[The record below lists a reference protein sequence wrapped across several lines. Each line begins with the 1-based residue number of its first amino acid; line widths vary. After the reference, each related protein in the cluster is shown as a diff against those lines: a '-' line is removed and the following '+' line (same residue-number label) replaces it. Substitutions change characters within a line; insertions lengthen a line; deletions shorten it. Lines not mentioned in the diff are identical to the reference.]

1 MTNVRVQNKQQTP
14 LSENSGPYILGLDI
28 GTTSVGWAVIDS
40 RNNKPIGLRQAGVRI
55 FEAGVEGD
63 IESGRDASRAAGRRA
78 ARLQRRQ
85 TWRRADRLRRTFA
98 ELQRHGLL
106 PDGAFDSVSRH
117 DLLLKLDADL
127 KDKHVPKGDER
138 AAQLLPYLLRSK
150 GVTEPL
156 TLLEFGRA
164 LFHLSQRRGYRSNRK
179 TDQQAEADSG
189 DELDATGEPLK
200 KRAKRKSKAT
210 DDRTTSRALNADEP
224 AKDSSASGKEDTLKV
239 KESISRLQQEMGTL
253 TLGQYFATLDPLEHR
268 IRQRWTGREMYLA
281 EFERLWAE
289 QSKHHPELTAEAKR
303 GVQRAIFHQRK
314 LKSQKG
320 LVGKCELEPKRR
332 RCAQALPIA
341 QEFRIRQQ
349 VNHLKLR
356 EANGYE
362 RFLEADERN
371 ALIERLNRQQS
382 LSFAKAREGLGKGAK
397 FTQELD
403 EKGEEKLVGDRT
415 TNRLRPIFGA
425 AWDEFSEAQREQ
437 IVYDVLHFQD
447 AKALA
452 RRAMRAWNL
461 APDAA
466 EKLANTQLEPGYA
479 RHSKRALTNLVEQLR
494 QPSGKDPQAGKSYME
509 AREAAGYGTAK
520 TTAVHDL
527 LPPVL
532 KSMSQLRNP
541 AVCRALTEVRKV
553 VNAVVRKFGK
563 PDVIRV
569 ELARDLKRSRKNRQ
583 EVSKSNDM
591 QRKSRE
597 RAKQRILD
605 ELRMSEPRRS
615 DIEKVLLAEECGWQ
629 CPFTGDSIS
638 MQSLLGPQP
647 QFDVAHIFPRRYLD
661 DSFVNKTLCRADVNR
676 HRMHDLL
683 PIQAFGQDVEKWD
696 DILSH
701 VRQFMKRTGRVGFQ
715 KLERFQMTEVSDDF
729 VSRQL
734 NDTRFTTSCAADYLA
749 CLYGGRWDESGRLRI
764 QASTGGITAHLR
776 NEWRLNSI
784 LGGGEKTRDDHRHHA
799 VDAVAIA
806 LTSPGTVKLLEDA
819 AERASARHERRPFA
833 EVDSPWGNS
842 DSFLSEVRDVVLQID
857 GVRQAVS
864 HRVNHKLE
872 GTLHADTL
880 YSRLKTHADGSTAH
894 HVRKMLHK
902 LSLTEVTGDKIVD
915 PIIRELVQQ
924 QFDRLKGT
932 GLKDPAKAFA
942 DPGNHP
948 YLTTKKGGLIP
959 IHKVRLAVDV
969 KPKTVGKGH
978 RERFVAPTG
987 GSNHHTVIVAK
998 LDAGGNEVKWEQ
1010 RLVPRLEAYQRWRDH
1025 KQSGDDGADII
1036 QRDWGKDYRFKFF
1049 LMANDCVEMDDL
1061 NGRREI
1067 YKVRKISQTATQ
1079 NDIQFQEHND
1089 ARKIGDAQTSANR
1102 ITSID
1107 NLRKRHAR
1115 KVRVTPLG
1123 EIVPDE

>member
-1 MTNVRVQNKQQTP
+1 MTQVRGKDRQQTP
-14 LSENSGPYILGLDI
+14 LSENNGPYILGLDI
-28 GTTSVGWAVIDS
+28 GTTSVGWAVVDS
-40 RNNKPIGLRQAGVRI
+40 RNNKPVGLRQAGVRI

-98 ELQRHGLL
+98 ELQRHSLL
-106 PDGAFDSVSRH
+106 PDGGFGSSSRH
-117 DLLLKLDADL
+117 EALLKLDAEL
-127 KDKHVPKGDER
+127 RPKHVPKDDER

-156 TLLEFGRA
+156 RLLEFGRA

-179 TDQQAEADSG
+179 TDQQPEADSG
-189 DELDATGEPLK
+189 DELDAAGEPPK
-200 KRAKRKSKAT
+200 KRAKRKTKAT
-210 DDRTTSRALNADEP
+210 DEQTSARALNADQP
-224 AKDSSASGKEDTLKV
+224 ANDSTASGKEDALKV

-253 TLGQYFATLDPLEHR
+253 TLGQFFATLDPLEHR

-281 EFERLWAE
+281 EFERLWTE
-289 QSKHHPELTAEAKR
+289 QSKHHPELTVEVKR
-303 GVQRAIFHQRK
+303 AIHRAIFHQRK

-349 VNHLKLR
+349 INHLKLR

-371 ALIERLNRQQS
+371 ALIERLKNQQS

-397 FTQELD
+397 FTVELD
-403 EKGEEKLVGDRT
+403 EKGEDKLVGDRT
-415 TNRLRPIFGA
+415 TNRLRLIFGA

-452 RRAMRAWNL
+452 RRAMRAWKL

-479 RHSKRALTNLVEQLR
+479 RHSKRALTKLVEQLR
-494 QPSGKDPQAGKSYME
+494 QPSSKDPQAGKSYME
-509 AREAAGYGTAK
+509 SREAAGYGTAK

-583 EVSKSNDM
+583 EVSKANDM

-597 RAKQRILD
+597 RAKQRILS
-605 ELRMSEPRRS
+605 EVGITEPRRS

-638 MQSLLGPQP
+638 MQSLLGPSP

-683 PIQAFGQDVEKWD
+683 PIQAFGQDTEKWD
-696 DILSH
+696 DILNR

-715 KLERFQMTEVSDDF
+715 KLERFQMTEVPDDF

-734 NDTRFTTSCAADYLA
+734 NDTRFTTSFAADYLA
-749 CLYGGRWDESGRLRI
+749 YLYGGRWDESGLRI

-806 LTSPGTVKLLEDA
+806 LTSPGTQTMLQA
-819 AERASARHERRPFA
+819 AASRAASRFDRRPFA
-833 EVDSPWGNS
+833 DVEEPWKDFLPQVREVI
-842 DSFLSEVRDVVLQID
+842 LAID

-880 YSRLKTHADGSTAH
+880 YSPLKTHADGSTAH

-924 QFDRLKGT
+924 QFERLKGT

-987 GSNHHTVIVAK
+987 GSNHHTAIIAK
-998 LDAGGNEVKWEQ
+998 LDAAGNEVKWEQ
-1010 RLVPRLEAYQRWRDH
+1010 KLVPRLEAYQRLRDR
-1025 KQSGDDGADII
+1025 KQSGKGESDII
-1036 QRDWGKDYRFKFF
+1036 QRDWGKDFRFKFF
-1049 LMANDCVEMDDL
+1049 LMPNDCVEMDDAS
-1061 NGRREI
+1061 GQRQVYR
-1067 YKVRKISQTATQ
+1067 VCSISQTPSW
-1079 NDIQFQEHND
+1079 NEIQFIEQND
-1089 ARKIGDAQTSANR
+1089 ARKIGEARSSWNR
-1102 ITSID
+1102 VNSID
-1107 NLRKRHAR
+1107 SLRKRKAL

>member
-1 MTNVRVQNKQQTP
+1 MTQVRGQNKQQTP

-40 RNNKPIGLRQAGVRI
+40 RNNKPVGLRQAGVRI

-63 IESGRDASRAAGRRA
+63 IESGRDASRAAGRRN

-85 TWRRADRLRRTFA
+85 TWRRADRLRRTFV

-106 PDGAFDSVSRH
+106 PDGAFDSAARH
-117 DLLLKLDADL
+117 ELLLKLDAEL
-127 KDKHVPKGDER
+127 KVKHVPKDDER

-150 GVTEPL
+150 GVIEPL

-164 LFHLSQRRGYRSNRK
+164 LFHLAQRRGYRSNRK
-179 TDQQAEADSG
+179 TDQKPDTDSD
-189 DELDATGEPLK
+189 DELDATGEPPK

-210 DDRTTSRALNADEP
+210 AEQTSARTLNADQS
-224 AKDSSASGKEDTLKV
+224 ANDSTASGKEDALKV

-253 TLGQYFATLDPLEHR
+253 TLGQFFATLDPLKHR

-281 EFERLWAE
+281 EFERLWTE
-289 QSKHHPELTAEAKR
+289 QSKHHPELTAEVKR
-303 GVQRAIFHQRK
+303 AIHRAIFHQRK

-371 ALIERLNRQQS
+371 ALIERLKNQQS

-397 FTQELD
+397 FTVELD
-403 EKGEEKLVGDRT
+403 ENGEDKLVGDRT
-415 TNRLRPIFGA
+415 TNRLRPIFGV

-447 AKALA
+447 AEALA
-452 RRAMRAWNL
+452 RRAKRAWNL

-466 EKLANTQLEPGYA
+466 KKLANTQLEPGYA
-479 RHSKRALTNLVEQLR
+479 RHSKRALTKLAEQLR
-494 QPSGKDPQAGKSYME
+494 QPSAKDPQAGKSYME
-509 AREAAGYGTAK
+509 AREAAGYGTSK

-553 VNAVVRKFGK
+553 VNALIRKFGK

-583 EVSKSNDM
+583 EVSKANDM

-597 RAKQRILD
+597 RAKQRILS
-605 ELRMSEPRRS
+605 EVGIAEPRRS

-683 PIQAFGQDVEKWD
+683 PTQAFGQDAEKWD
-696 DILSH
+696 DILNR

-715 KLERFQMTEVSDDF
+715 KLERFQMTEVPDDF

-734 NDTRFTTSCAADYLA
+734 NDTRFTTSFAADYLA

-806 LTSPGTVKLLEDA
+806 LTSPGTQTMLQA
-819 AERASARHERRPFA
+819 AASRAASRFDRRPFA
-833 EVDSPWGNS
+833 EVEEPWS
-842 DSFLSEVRDVVLQID
+842 DFLPQVREIILAID

-880 YSRLKTHADGSTAH
+880 YSPLKTHADGSTAH

-924 QFDRLKGT
+924 QFERLKGT

-948 YLTTKKGGLIP
+948 YLTSKKGGLIP

-987 GSNHHTVIVAK
+987 GSNHHTVIIAELDEAAHEK
-998 LDAGGNEVKWEQ
+998 RWHDFPTTRLDAY
-1010 RLVPRLEAYQRWRDH
+1010 ARWSENLKAKTD
-1025 KQSGDDGADII
+1025 GDVIR
-1036 QRDWGKDYRFKFF
+1036 RDWGPGHRFKFVLF
-1049 LMANDCVEMDDL
+1049 IDDCIAMKDDSGVERIYRVANL
-1061 NGRREI
+1061 SKG
-1067 YKVRKISQTATQ
+1067 
-1079 NDIQFQEHND
+1079 DIQLQDAND
-1089 ARKIGDAQTSANR
+1089 ARDAKTLKAEKARIRVSAKQLKDR
-1102 ITSID
+1102 E
-1107 NLRKRHAR
+1107 AR
-1115 KVRVTPLG
+1115 KVCVTPLG

>member
-1 MTNVRVQNKQQTP
+1 MTQISGKDGLQTP
-14 LSENSGPYILGLDI
+14 LSENNGPYILGLDI

-40 RNNKPIGLRQAGVRI
+40 RNGKPVALREVGVRI

-63 IESGRDASRAAGRRA
+63 IESGRDASRAAGRRN

-85 TWRRADRLRRTFA
+85 TWRRASRLRRSFA
-98 ELQRHGLL
+98 ELQQHGLL
-106 PDGAFDSVSRH
+106 PAGAYDSESRH
-117 DLLLKLDADL
+117 EALLKLDAEL
-127 KDKHVPKGDER
+127 REKHVPKEDER

-164 LFHLSQRRGYRSNRK
+164 LFHLAQRRGYRSNRK
-179 TDQQAEADSG
+179 TDQKSE
-189 DELDATGEPLK
+189 ATGEQTSARPLNTDK
-200 KRAKRKSKAT
+200 PAT
-210 DDRTTSRALNADEP
+210 DSA
-224 AKDSSASGKEDTLKV
+224 ASGKEDTFKV

-253 TLGQYFATLDPLEHR
+253 TLGQYFATLDPLEQR
-268 IRQRWTGREMYLA
+268 IRQRWTGREMYLD

-289 QSKHHPELTAEAKR
+289 QSKHHPELTPDAK
-303 GVQRAIFHQRK
+303 QAIWKAIFHQRK

-332 RCAQALPIA
+332 RCAMALPIA

-371 ALIERLNRQQS
+371 ALIERLKNQQS
-382 LSFAKAREGLGKGAK
+382 LSFSKAREGLGKGAK

-403 EKGEEKLVGDRT
+403 EKGEDKLVGDRT
-415 TNRLRPIFGA
+415 TNRLRPIFDA
-425 AWDEFSEAQREQ
+425 AWEEFSEAQREQ
-437 IVYDVLHFQD
+437 IVFDVLHFQD

-452 RRAMRAWNL
+452 RRAMRAWKL

-479 RHSKRALTNLVEQLR
+479 RHSKLALTKLVDQLR
-494 QPSGKDPQAGKSYME
+494 QPSNKDPQAGKSYME

-532 KSMSQLRNP
+532 NSMSQLRNP

-569 ELARDLKRSRKNRQ
+569 ELARDLKRSRKDRKK
-583 EVSKSNDM
+583 VSESNDK
-591 QRKSRE
+591 QRKARE
-597 RAKQRILD
+597 RAKQRILT
-605 ELRMSEPRRS
+605 EIVFIEPSRS
-615 DIEKVLLAEECGWQ
+615 DIEKVLLAEECGWL

-638 MQSLLGPQP
+638 MQSLLGPSP

-661 DSFVNKTLCRADVNR
+661 DSFANKTLCRADVNR
-676 HRMHDLL
+676 HRMYDLL
-683 PIQAFGQDVEKWD
+683 PIQAFGQDGEKWT
-696 DILSH
+696 DILNR
-701 VRQFMKRTGRVGFQ
+701 VRQFMKRTGRVGSS
-715 KLERFQMTEVSDDF
+715 KLERFQMTEVPDDF

-734 NDTRFTTSCAADYLA
+734 NDTRFATSFAADYLA

-806 LTSPGTVKLLEDA
+806 LTSPGSQTMLQA
-819 AERASARHERRPFA
+819 AASRAASRFDRRPFA
-833 EVDSPWGNS
+833 EVEEPWG
-842 DSFLSEVRDVVLQID
+842 DFLPQVREVILAID
-857 GVRQAVS
+857 GVRRAVS

-880 YSRLKTHADGSTAH
+880 YSPLKTHADGSTAH

-915 PIIRELVQQ
+915 PIIRALVQK
-924 QFDRLKGT
+924 QFERLKAT

-942 DPGNHP
+942 DPNNHP
-948 YLTTKKGGLIP
+948 YLTTKRGGLVP

-987 GSNHHTVIVAK
+987 GSNHHTVIIAK
-998 LDAGGNEVKWEQ
+998 LDAAGNEVKWEQ
-1010 RLVPRLEAYQRWRDH
+1010 RLVPRLEAHQRLRDRH
-1025 KQSGDDGADII
+1025 QSGSGETDII

-1049 LMANDCVEMDDL
+1049 LMPNDCVEMDDAS
-1061 NGRREI
+1061 GHRQVYR
-1067 YKVRKISQTATQ
+1067 VCSISQSATT
-1079 NDIQFQEHND
+1079 NEIQCLEHND
-1089 ARKIGDAQTSANR
+1089 SRKIGDARSSWNR
-1102 ITSID
+1102 ITGID
-1107 NLRKRHAR
+1107 NLRKRNAR
-1115 KVRVTPLG
+1115 KVRLTSLG
-1123 EIVPDE
+1123 EIVRDDV

>member
-1 MTNVRVQNKQQTP
+1 MSKVRELGIQRGL
-14 LSENSGPYILGLDI
+14 LSGEKFSYILGLDI
-28 GTTSVGWAVIDS
+28 GTASIGWAIVEVKTGRTIA
-40 RNNKPIGLRQAGVRI
+40 LRFAGVRI

-63 IESGRDASRAAGRRA
+63 IERGKDASRAAGRRL

-85 TWRRADRLRRTFA
+85 LWRRANRLRRVFTELQKFGLLPECDASSPARHERLKQLDA
-98 ELQRHGLL
+98 ELQ
-106 PDGAFDSVSRH
+106 
-117 DLLLKLDADL
+117 K
-127 KDKHVPKGDER
+127 KHVPENDVV
-138 AAQLLPYLLRSK
+138 AAQLLPYLLRAK
-150 GVTEPL
+150 GVTEAL
-156 TLLEFGRA
+156 TLHELGRA
-164 LFHLSQRRGYRSNRK
+164 LFHLGQRRGYRSNRK
-179 TDQQAEADSG
+179 TDQQPESG
-189 DELDATGEPLK
+189 SDNEQPKKSSKKKAATKESAATQLLTDGALTNDA
-200 KRAKRKSKAT
+200 
-210 DDRTTSRALNADEP
+210 
-224 AKDSSASGKEDTLKV
+224 ASGKEDVAKV
-239 KESISRLQQEMGTL
+239 KESITRLQHEMAGR
-253 TLGQYFATLDPLEHR
+253 TLGQYFATLDPLQQR
-268 IRQRWTGREMYLA
+268 IRQRWTGREMYLD

-289 QSKHHPELTAEAKR
+289 QSKHHSELTAEVKR
-303 GVQRAIFHQRK
+303 AIHRAIFHQRK

-371 ALIERLNRQQS
+371 ALIERLKNQQS

-403 EKGEEKLVGDRT
+403 EKGEDKLVGDRT

-425 AWDEFSEAQREQ
+425 EWDEFSEAQREQ
-437 IVYDVLHFQD
+437 IVYDVLHYQD

-452 RRAMRAWNL
+452 RRAMRAWKL

-479 RHSKRALTNLVEQLR
+479 RHSKRALMKLVEQLR

-509 AREAAGYGTAK
+509 AREAAGYGTSK

-569 ELARDLKRSRKNRQ
+569 ELARDLKRSRKDRKK
-583 EVSKSNDM
+583 VSESNDK
-591 QRKSRE
+591 QRKARE
-597 RAKQRILD
+597 RAKQRILN
-605 ELRMSEPRRS
+605 EVGIAEPRRS

-629 CPFTGDSIS
+629 CPFTGDSIC
-638 MQSLLGPQP
+638 MQSLLGSQP

-683 PIQAFGQDVEKWD
+683 PIQAFGQDKEKWE
-696 DILSH
+696 DILDR
-701 VRQFMKRTGRVGFQ
+701 VRQFMKRTGPVGFQ
-715 KLERFQMTEVSDDF
+715 KLERFQMTEVSDEF

-734 NDTRFTTSCAADYLA
+734 NDTRYITSLAADYLA
-749 CLYGGRWDESGRLRI
+749 CLYGGRDEEDDMGRKRQRI

-806 LTSPGTVKLLEDA
+806 LTSPGTQTMLQA
-819 AERASARHERRPFA
+819 AASRAASRFDRRPFA
-833 EVDSPWGNS
+833 EVEEPWT
-842 DSFLSEVRDVVLQID
+842 DFLPQVREVVLAID

-880 YSRLKTHADGSTAH
+880 YSPLKTHADGSTAH

-924 QFDRLKGT
+924 QFERLKGT

-942 DPGNHP
+942 DPNNHP

-987 GSNHHTVIVAK
+987 GSNHHTVIIAK
-998 LDAGGNEVKWEQ
+998 LDTAGNEVKWEQ
-1010 RLVPRLEAYQRWRDH
+1010 KLVPRLEAYQRLRDRQ
-1025 KQSGDDGADII
+1025 QSGNGEADII
-1036 QRDWGKDYRFKFF
+1036 QRDWGKDFRFKFF
-1049 LMANDCVEMDDL
+1049 LMPNDCVEMDSA
-1061 NGRREI
+1061 NGQRQVYR
-1067 YKVRKISQTATQ
+1067 VCSISQTASQ
-1079 NDIQFQEHND
+1079 NEIQFLEQND
-1089 ARKIGDAQTSANR
+1089 ARKIGEARSSSNR

-1107 NLRKRHAR
+1107 TLRKRNAR

>member
-1 MTNVRVQNKQQTP
+1 MSKASEVVSQQGFV
-14 LSENSGPYILGLDI
+14 SDKSFPYILGLDI
-28 GTTSVGWAVIDS
+28 GTTSVGWALIEV
-40 RNNKPIGLRQAGVRI
+40 RNGKPVALRLAGVRC

-63 IESGRDASRAAGRRA
+63 IEKGRDASRAAGRRM

-85 TWRRADRLRRTFA
+85 LWRRANRLRRMFI

-106 PDGAFDSVSRH
+106 PQCDWSSPVRH
-117 DLLLKLDADL
+117 ERLKQLDTELRA
-127 KDKHVPKGDER
+127 KHVPENDVQ
-138 AAQLLPYLLRSK
+138 AAQLLPYLLRAK

-156 TLLEFGRA
+156 TLQEFGRA
-164 LFHLSQRRGYRSNRK
+164 LFHLGQRRGYRSNRK
-179 TDQQAEADSG
+179 TDQQSESG
-189 DELDATGEPLK
+189 
-200 KRAKRKSKAT
+200 
-210 DDRTTSRALNADEP
+210 ADEEQP
-224 AKDSSASGKEDTLKV
+224 KKPSKKKTSAKESGVAQQLAAGELPNDTASGKEDVLKV
-239 KESISRLQQEMGTL
+239 KESISRLQHEMAGR

-268 IRQRWTGREMYLA
+268 IRQRWTGREMYLE
-281 EFERLWAE
+281 EFERLWTE
-289 QSKHHPELTAEAKR
+289 QAKHHPELTTDAKR
-303 GVQRAIFHQRK
+303 LIHRAMFFQRK

-349 VNHLKLR
+349 VNHLVLR
-356 EANGYE
+356 EANGAK
-362 RFLEADERN
+362 RFLSADERN
-371 ALIERLNRQQS
+371 ELIEKLRNQQS
-382 LSFAKAREGLGKGAK
+382 LSFARARERFGRGAK
-397 FTQELD
+397 FTQEEGSD
-403 EKGEEKLVGDRT
+403 DKLVGDRT

-425 AWDEFSEAQREQ
+425 AWDTFREDEREQ

-452 RRAMRAWNL
+452 RRAMRAWKL

-479 RHSKRALTNLVEQLR
+479 RHSKRALMKLVEQLR
-494 QPSGKDPQAGKSYME
+494 QPSSKDPQAGKSYME
-509 AREAAGYGTAK
+509 AREAAGYGTSK

-563 PDVIRV
+563 PEVIRV

-583 EVSKSNDM
+583 EVSKTNEQ
-591 QRKSRE
+591 QRKARE
-597 RAKQRILD
+597 RAKERIIR
-605 ELRMSEPRRS
+605 ECGISEPKRS
-615 DIEKVLLAEECGWQ
+615 DIEKVLLADECGWE
-629 CPFTGDSIS
+629 CPFTGPPCFRWNE
-638 MQSLLGPQP
+638 LLGPNASI
-647 QFDVAHIFPRRYLD
+647 DVAHIFPRRYLD
-661 DSFVNKTLCRADVNR
+661 DSFANKTLCRADVNR

-683 PIQAFGQDVEKWD
+683 PIQAFGQDKEKWE
-696 DILSH
+696 DILDR

-715 KLERFQMTEVSDDF
+715 KLERFQMTEVPDDF

-734 NDTRFTTSCAADYLA
+734 NDTRFTTSFAADYLA

-819 AERASARHERRPFA
+819 AERASARHDRRPFA

-842 DSFLSEVRDVVLQID
+842 DSFLSEVRDVILSID

-872 GTLHADTL
+872 GTLHAAL
-880 YSRLKTHADGSTAH
+880 FFSPPITHPDGSTGH
-894 HVRKMLHK
+894 HQRKQLHK
-902 LSLTEVTGDKIVD
+902 LSISEVTGDKIVD
-915 PIIRELVQQ
+915 PIVRALVQQ
-924 QFDRLKGT
+924 QFERLRSA
-932 GLKDPAKAFA
+932 GLKLPRDAFA
-942 DPGNHP
+942 EPGNHP
-948 YLTTKKGGLIP
+948 YLKTKKGGIVP
-959 IHKVRLAVDV
+959 IHKVRLVVND
-969 KPKTVGKGH
+969 KPKPVGKGH

-987 GSNHHTVIVAK
+987 GSNHHTVIIAK
-998 LDAGGNEVKWEQ
+998 LAAAGNEVKWEQ
-1010 RLVPRLEAYQRWRDH
+1010 RLVPRLEAYQRLRDRE
-1025 KQSGDDGADII
+1025 QSGGGQTDIV
-1036 QRDWGKDYRFKFF
+1036 QREWGKDYRFKFS
-1049 LMANDCVEMDDL
+1049 LMPNDCVEMDDA
-1061 NGRREI
+1061 NGQRQVYR
-1067 YKVRKISQTATQ
+1067 VCSISQSATT
-1079 NDIQFQEHND
+1079 NEIQCLEHND
-1089 ARKIGDAQTSANR
+1089 SRKIGDARSSWNR

-1107 NLRKRHAR
+1107 SLRKRKAH

-1123 EIVPDE
+1123 EIVADEPVKSR

>member
-1 MTNVRVQNKQQTP
+1 MSSVREFGIQRDS
-14 LSENSGPYILGLDI
+14 LSGERFPYILGLDI
-28 GTTSVGWAVIDS
+28 GTASIGWAIIEVRTGRTIAL
-40 RNNKPIGLRQAGVRI
+40 KFAGVRI

-63 IESGRDASRAAGRRA
+63 IERGKDASRAAGRRL

-85 TWRRADRLRRTFA
+85 LWRRANRLRRVFT
-98 ELQRHGLL
+98 ELQRFGLFPEGDASSPARHERL
-106 PDGAFDSVSRH
+106 KQLDSE
-117 DLLLKLDADL
+117 LQK
-127 KDKHVPKGDER
+127 KHVPENDVV
-138 AAQLLPYLLRSK
+138 AAQLLPYLLRAK
-150 GVTEPL
+150 GVTEAL
-156 TLLEFGRA
+156 TLHELGRA
-164 LFHLSQRRGYRSNRK
+164 LFHLGQRRGYRSNRK
-179 TDQQAEADSG
+179 TDQQSESVSD
-189 DELDATGEPLK
+189 DEQPKKSSKKKAATKESAATQLLTDGALPNDA
-200 KRAKRKSKAT
+200 ASSKEEVA
-210 DDRTTSRALNADEP
+210 
-224 AKDSSASGKEDTLKV
+224 KV
-239 KESISRLQQEMGTL
+239 KESITRLQHEMAGR
-253 TLGQYFATLDPLEHR
+253 TLGQYFATLDPLQQR

-303 GVQRAIFHQRK
+303 AIHRAIFHQRK

-371 ALIERLNRQQS
+371 ALIERLKSQQS

-403 EKGEEKLVGDRT
+403 EKGEDKLVGDRT
-415 TNRLRPIFGA
+415 TNRLRPIFGT

-452 RRAMRAWNL
+452 RRAMRAWTL

-479 RHSKRALTNLVEQLR
+479 RHSKRALTKLVEQLR

-509 AREAAGYGTAK
+509 AREAAGYGTSK

-583 EVSKSNDM
+583 EVSKANDM

-597 RAKQRILD
+597 RAKQRILS
-605 ELRMSEPRRS
+605 EVGIAEPRRS

-683 PIQAFGQDVEKWD
+683 PIQAFGQDAGKWD
-696 DILSH
+696 DILNR

-715 KLERFQMTEVSDDF
+715 KLERFQMTEVPDDF

-734 NDTRFTTSCAADYLA
+734 NDTRFTTSFAADYLA
-749 CLYGGRWDESGRLRI
+749 CLYGGRDQIDESGRNRRRI
-764 QASTGGITAHLR
+764 QASTGGITFHLR

-806 LTSPGTVKLLEDA
+806 LTSPGTVKLLEEA
-819 AERASARHERRPFA
+819 AERASARHDRRPFA

-842 DSFLSEVRDVVLQID
+842 DSFLSEVRDVILGID
-857 GVRQAVS
+857 GVCQAVS

-880 YSRLKTHADGSTAH
+880 YSPLKTHADGSTAH

-915 PIIRELVQQ
+915 PIIRALVQQ
-924 QFDRLKGT
+924 QFERLKGT

-948 YLTTKKGGLIP
+948 YLTTKKGALIP

-987 GSNHHTVIVAK
+987 GSNHHTVIIAK
-998 LDAGGNEVKWEQ
+998 LDAAGNEVKWEQ
-1010 RLVPRLEAYQRWRDH
+1010 KLVTRLEAYQRWHDR
-1025 KQSGDDGADII
+1025 KQSGNGWADII

-1049 LMANDCVEMDDL
+1049 LMAHDCVEMDDF